1 MGKKR
6 TAFEA
11 YLSAVYKWGI
21 LILVCACMCA
31 ATVYTLLK
39 AIGLFPTI
47 SWITLGIFDVMD
59 VCFLIIGIVL
69 VRTSMENGY
78 LKEGKLTV
86 GKAFAF
92 AVVLIQWNYILYMVP
107 SKTFWGFLFFFII
120 LIGFFL
126 DLKLALG
133 ISAATLVSLF
143 LSWGICGNNLPA
155 KNELF
160 ITDVINCLVALFLS
174 VVGIGIFI
182 FFMTNFLVNAKKDE
196 LEKNNAHV
204 MSVLNSVQ
212 LLSER
217 LNDAGISL
225 LQISEN
231 ESSSAEELAATS
243 EQLAESS
250 NILSSKTDESME
262 NLKELSEWE
271 SVVNQNVEKVEKTS
285 RDLLDKSTENERLLN
300 DLHTINSE
308 VSESMKV
315 TTDIAQKLSDA
326 VQEIGVTFNLI
337 SDISTSTNLL
347 ALNASIEAARA
358 GEAGKGF
365 AVVATEVGN
374 LANNTQESLKEVASV
389 IERVQNNVREI
400 TKQVQENSTKL
411 GTQNEYFANVFQS
424 MQEMTELLNISVGAI
439 GTMGDAHGKQSQVIK
454 KTVLINRDIAQSI
467 RNENEQF
474 ATINTM
480 AESNAND
487 TTQVAAQAGMIHD
500 MVDEMSSLLK
510 RDES

>member
-212 LLSER
+212 LLYFLR
-217 LNDAGISL
+217 TVFFYKFCSL
-225 LQISEN
+225 I
-231 ESSSAEELAATS
+231 
-243 EQLAESS
+243 
-250 NILSSKTDESME
+250 ILKP
-262 NLKELSEWE
+262 
-271 SVVNQNVEKVEKTS
+271 
-285 RDLLDKSTENERLLN
+285 
-300 DLHTINSE
+300 
-308 VSESMKV
+308 
-315 TTDIAQKLSDA
+315 
-326 VQEIGVTFNLI
+326 
-337 SDISTSTNLL
+337 
-347 ALNASIEAARA
+347 
-358 GEAGKGF
+358 
-365 AVVATEVGN
+365 
-374 LANNTQESLKEVASV
+374 
-389 IERVQNNVREI
+389 
-400 TKQVQENSTKL
+400 
-411 GTQNEYFANVFQS
+411 
-424 MQEMTELLNISVGAI
+424 
-439 GTMGDAHGKQSQVIK
+439 
-454 KTVLINRDIAQSI
+454 
-467 RNENEQF
+467 
-474 ATINTM
+474 
-480 AESNAND
+480 
-487 TTQVAAQAGMIHD
+487 
-500 MVDEMSSLLK
+500 
-510 RDES
+510 